1 MYELEYVKKR
11 KRRKRVAIVGGISV
25 VVISALSIV
34 AFLGRF
40 VGTFTVSLDTGK
52 VALTLS
58 QQSNF
63 ATSTSY
69 LRIDNLPAFSEF
81 TYQDFTGS
89 KSFENIDSELTDI
102 KVGATSLNANGSIS
116 KLGFLKCTFF
126 VKNVGAVPAR
136 YDFDVKLI
144 ESKAADDGRSL
155 DDTIRVMIFSNQ
167 DVNAHEKEVYAKR
180 LSVPYH
186 DPDDG
191 LDHYEAPI
199 SVSKYSADANHPFQG
214 YSTMF
219 KSESLIASLPES
231 YFAVG
236 EIRRYTVVT
245 WLEGFASDNN
255 LLAPKG
261 ATIKIGVEINAY
273 EI

>member
-11 KRRKRVAIVGGISV
+11 KRRKLVAIVGGISV

-34 AFLGRF
+34 SFLGRY

-58 QQSNF
+58 EKSNF

-69 LRIDNLPAFSEF
+69 IRIDNVPTFSEF

-89 KSFENIDSELTDI
+89 RSFENIDSEETDL
-102 KVGATSLNANGSIS
+102 KVGATSLNSDGSID
-116 KLGFLKCTFF
+116 KLGFLKSTFYI
-126 VKNVGAVPAR
+126 KNVGSTPAK
-136 YDFDVKLI
+136 YDFDVKLL

-155 DDTIRVMIFSNQ
+155 DETVRVMIFSNKEA
-167 DVNAHEKEVYAKR
+167 NAHEKEVYAKR
-180 LSVPYH
+180 LSIPQHYV
-186 DPDDG
+186 DG
-191 LDHYEAPI
+191 VANYDAPI
-199 SVSKYSADANHPFQG
+199 SVSEYQSSAEHPFQG
-214 YSTMF
+214 YATQF
-219 KSESLIASLPES
+219 KSETLIASLPES
-231 YFAVG
+231 YFGAG
-236 EIRRYTVVT
+236 EIRRYTIVT

-255 LLAPKG
+255 LQAPKG
-261 ATIKIGVEINAY
+261 ASIKIGVEINAY

>member
-58 QQSNF
+58 QQSSF

-69 LRIDNLPAFSEF
+69 LRIDNVPAFSEF
-81 TYQDFTGS
+81 TYEEFKDGR
-89 KSFENIDSELTDI
+89 SFENIDSELTDL
-102 KVGATSLNANGSIS
+102 KVGATSLNPDGSIN
-116 KLGFLKCTFF
+116 KLGFLKYTFF
-126 VKNVGAVPAR
+126 IKNVGGVPAK
-136 YDFDVKLI
+136 YDFDVKLL

-180 LSVPYH
+180 LSVPQHYV
-186 DPDDG
+186 DG
-191 LDHYEAPI
+191 VASYDAPI
-199 SVSKYSADANHPFQG
+199 SVSEYQASETHPFQG
-214 YSTMF
+214 YAKQF
-219 KSESLIASLPES
+219 KSESIIASLPVD
-231 YFAVG
+231 YFAAG
-236 EIRRYTVVT
+236 EVRRYTVVT

>member
-58 QQSNF
+58 QQSSF

-69 LRIDNLPAFSEF
+69 LRIDNVPAFSEF
-81 TYQDFTGS
+81 TYEEFTGAR
-89 KSFENIDSELTDI
+89 SFEAVDSEESNLTI
-102 KVGATSLNANGSIS
+102 GATSLNRDGSIN
-116 KLGFLKCTFF
+116 KLGFLKYTFF
-126 VKNVGAVPAR
+126 VKNVGVVPAK
-136 YDFDVKLI
+136 YDFDVKLL
-144 ESKAADDGRSL
+144 ESKAADDGRLL
-155 DDTIRVMIFSNQ
+155 DDTIRVMIFSNKET
-167 DVNAHEKEVYAKR
+167 NAHEKDVYAKR
-180 LSVPYH
+180 LSVPQHYV
-186 DPDDG
+186 DG
-191 LDHYEAPI
+191 VANYDAPI
-199 SVSKYSADANHPFQG
+199 SVSEYEASETHPFQG
-214 YSTMF
+214 YAKQF

-236 EIRRYTVVT
+236 EIRRYTIVT

-255 LLAPKG
+255 LLAPQG